1 MRAISRAR
9 TCTWA
14 CLLSGAWLLRQG
26 SALGQAQTTT
36 PELTRILDRAAQ
48 YVLAYGQQLTN
59 VVAEE
64 ECRQTYVPTELVRI
78 TRAGVLFVT
87 LPGPVPWAAF
97 RDVWEV
103 DGNKIRDRQDR
114 LLRLFRDSPATAR
127 ERARAILE
135 ESARFNLGPVH
146 RTLNIP
152 TLALLFLAHENQY
165 RFAFARKGE
174 RSFHG
179 TKVAEVAFTEH
190 VRPTLV
196 AGDTSAGA
204 PVKGSVWIDPERGTV
219 VKTDAEYDIDPLD
232 EHHRSR
238 ARIVT
243 EYRRDPKLG
252 ILVPDRMQEI
262 YQSVVPAAGGGSG
275 VATVEATTR
284 YSGYLRFSVTIEE
297 TVTGVPRKPQ

>member
-1 MRAISRAR
+1 
-9 TCTWA
+9 
-14 CLLSGAWLLRQG
+14 
-26 SALGQAQTTT
+26 
-36 PELTRILDRAAQ
+36 
-48 YVLAYGQQLTN
+48 V
-59 VVAEE
+59 
-64 ECRQTYVPTELVRI
+64 
-78 TRAGVLFVT
+78 
-87 LPGPVPWAAF
+87 
-97 RDVWEV
+97 
-103 DGNKIRDRQDR
+103 
-114 LLRLFRDSPATAR
+114 RLFRDSPATAR

-152 TLALLFLAHENQY
+152 TLALLFLHRENQD
-165 RFAFARKGE
+165 RFAFERKGE

-179 TKVAEVAFTEH
+179 TKVVEVGFTER

-196 AGDTSAGA
+196 AGDTTAGA

-232 EHHRSR
+232 ERHRSR

-243 EYRRDPKLG
+243 EYRR
-252 ILVPDRMQEI
+252 
-262 YQSVVPAAGGGSG
+262 VPASGGGFG

-297 TVTGVPRKPQ
+297 TVTGLPPQAAVATKRTDPGRISRKNCLTRAGHETTKRPDFLS